1 MALRSRRKIKN
12 VSVSLSHAI
21 QIWLLFLSLLI
32 FAVVQIDLY
41 DRTSKIFTRAK
52 DAFRQW
58 DDRREAQGLGKWDI
72 LYHISNGNYQS
83 YLLFRIHPQAYCAE
97 SLKLQL
103 EAAPTV
109 LEVKPRC
116 VVLQDI
122 HVPKFEGERLL
133 RPSGDSTAE
142 DVEDWHTEI
151 AELFEWVGL
160 ACIGS
165 DRHVLR
171 NIRTFESYSRA

>member
-1 MALRSRRKIKN
+1 M
-12 VSVSLSHAI
+12 
-21 QIWLLFLSLLI
+21 WLLFRNLII

-72 LYHISNGNYQS
+72 LYHISNGNRS
-83 YLLFRIHPQAYCAE
+83 MLLSFFEIHPQVYCAE
-97 SLKLQL
+97 TLKLQL

-109 LEVKPRC
+109 LEVNPRC

-133 RPSGDSTAE
+133 RPSGDTTAE

-165 DRHVLR
+165 DRHVFR
-171 NIRTFESYSRA
+171 RSKFSI